1 MDLKTTKQQDF
12 VPHSVEKT
20 KSARYDR
27 KTNYD
32 ILKFAGVSNYQSEY
46 PNWGHYEFIH
56 IGKFRTPYSVPDV
69 KFSPQTTYSQ
79 FFHKDPSCKSSVHV
93 MKPKDS
99 NPLTVAG
106 MFLGQTTSRE
116 TYKGYNKSSFPEK
129 AKNVAFGI
137 VPLQSPPSTY
147 DTMYKTSYDMKEIAP
162 AFPKKPRVN
171 T

>member
-12 VPHSVEKT
+12 VAHGVEKT
-20 KSARYDR
+20 KSAKYNR

-32 ILKFAGVSNYQSEY
+32 VLKFAGVSNYQSEY

-56 IGKFRTPYSVPDV
+56 IGKFRTPYKTPEV
-69 KFSPQTTYSQ
+69 KFNSQTTYGQ
-79 FFHKDPSCKSSVHV
+79 FFSKDSGSISEVNL

-106 MFLGQTTSRE
+106 MFFGNTTSRDAF
-116 TYKGYNKSSFPEK
+116 KGYGKNNFPEK

-137 VPLQSPPSTY
+137 VSLSSPPQVYNTL
-147 DTMYKTSYDMKEIAP
+147 YKASYDLKP
-162 AFPKKPRVN
+162 LSPSYPKKPR
-171 T
+171 

>member
-12 VPHSVEKT
+12 IPYNVEKT
-20 KSARYDR
+20 KSAKYNR

-32 ILKFAGVSNYQSEY
+32 VLKFAGVSNYQSEY

-56 IGKFRTPYSVPDV
+56 IGKFRTPYRNPDV

-79 FFHKDPSCKSSVHV
+79 FYSKDKGSKSEVNL

-106 MFLGQTTSRE
+106 MFFGQTTSRE
-116 TYKGYNKSSFPEK
+116 TYKGYNKNSFPEK

-137 VPLQSPPSTY
+137 VPLTSPPQIY
-147 DTMYKTSYDMKEIAP
+147 DTLYRSSYDLKELSP
-162 AFPKKPRVN
+162 AFPKKPR
-171 T
+171 